1 MRRERELKL
10 LRKKKLIKRYSDFE
24 LGLLASEF
32 NDYTYLLKSIQ
43 FPMDEF
49 KVTEKEKEKEE
60 MSKNN
65 NNKNQIQK
73 VISLEE
79 IKEEKIKN
87 KKDEESGEEYDGLKV
102 KGIKGIKGRKKRK

>member
-49 KVTEKEKEKEE
+49 KVTEKEKEKEKEE
-60 MSKNN
+60 MPKNN

-102 KGIKGIKGRKKRK
+102 KGIKGRKKRK